1 MEELFEPRLPAV
13 DIQMYFTR
21 QTDRNEDFTLFP
33 NTNANLILE
42 LLVAEIKAFA
52 WLSAAFYSPHLK
64 RPIRREE
71 QMLWDAKEYTRDKI
85 IAMLKEEPFLQS
97 YMVAYAARYFEDSLG
112 SHFPSP
118 RLSFSAYPATA
129 WPVR

>member
-33 NTNANLILE
+33 NRANAILILD

-71 QMLWDAKEYTRDKI
+71 QMLWDAKEYTREKI

-112 SHFPSP
+112 LTFPLP
-118 RLSFSAYPATA
+118 G
-129 WPVR
+129 